1 MQRFKTIKQIFL
13 TLHLGKSDDFAQYI
27 YWKLQVLFF
36 PQTQGQHVPPCP
48 WMAQVIS
55 PSPPHLAPTTS
66 HRVQKQVTWAPTR
79 CCYWCGF
86 CLAAA
91 GWMLLSLNWLRITLL
106 HTSLTLIWASWVFE
120 YQHYLEIFYCERYI
134 LPLRILGELFHH
146 S

>member
-1 MQRFKTIKQIFL
+1 MHQVHAKVQELDVKQIFL
-13 TLHLGKSDDFAQYI
+13 TLHLGKSDDLAQYF
-27 YWKLQVLFF
+27 YWKMQVLFF

-120 YQHYLEIFYCERYI
+120 YQYYLRM
-134 LPLRILGELFHH
+134 L

>member
-1 MQRFKTIKQIFL
+1 
-13 TLHLGKSDDFAQYI
+13 
-27 YWKLQVLFF
+27 
-36 PQTQGQHVPPCP
+36 
-48 WMAQVIS
+48 MAQVIS
-55 PSPPHLAPTTS
+55 PSPHLAPTTS

-120 YQHYLEIFYCERYI
+120 YQYYLGILSHKKYLPLQHNFRWIISPFINKLDSNHEVFLSVYVDSLLEIYSKVTNLFI
-134 LPLRILGELFHH
+134 VLVFMLGTHLNISNFIF
-146 S
+146 